1 MNSYEK
7 LLEVVGGFNSE
18 IKNVEELEEKIKIIN
33 QNVNSSK
40 HYESETPKHYNNN
53 KGSLYNFAEEKELNA
68 WEFDCIKRIV
78 RSRKKGEFES
88 DIKKTIVVLELYLK
102 EYNKQ

>member
-7 LLEVVGGFNSE
+7 LLEVADGFNSE
-18 IKNVEELEEKIKIIN
+18 IEEMEAEERMKIIA
-33 QNVNSSK
+33 QNGNSGE
-40 HYESETPKHYNNN
+40 HYESETPKHYNND
-53 KGSLYNFAEEKELNA
+53 KGSLYKFAEERDLNS

-102 EYNKQ
+102 EYNI